1 MRTIRHATGPVALV
15 TILALL
21 LAACAGSSGAASAP
35 DGEGQKAP
43 DGNGIAG
50 YVDEGSGPMASAAAS
65 AAPAAPDGESG
76 GGDGV
81 GAPVDEAKIIRTGT
95 IDLEVADVAVS
106 LTAARDGIRA
116 LGGYIGAS
124 ATQSDGE
131 SPIASVTYRIPVERW
146 EEALDLLRGI
156 SGPGTKVVAERT
168 DAVEVTGQIVDL
180 EARIKNLRASE
191 TALQAI
197 AAEAVRVSDV
207 LEVQAQLT
215 QVRGEIEQLTA
226 QLANLEN
233 QTSYATLTATYRAP
247 VVAVDVAQGDWDPRA
262 VVDEAS
268 ASLIDV
274 LQALTTAGIWFA
286 IVWLPI
292 LLVVGVVAG
301 VVAFVVRRMRRAGP
315 SGPSGPI
322 APPEAGEAAAG

>member
-1 MRTIRHATGPVALV
+1 MRTIRRATGLVALI
-15 TILALL
+15 TILLL
-21 LAACAGSSGAASAP
+21 SAACAGSSSGP
-35 DGEGQKAP
+35 LVPVGEG
-43 DGNGIAG
+43 
-50 YVDEGSGPMASAAAS
+50 VSGSGSDAAGFPSAAPS
-65 AAPAAPDGESG
+65 GAPAAPDDGSV

-81 GAPVDEAKIIRTGT
+81 GAAVDDAKIIRTGT
-95 IDLEVADVAVS
+95 IDLEVTDVAAS

-124 ATQSDGE
+124 ETASFDDTPLAT
-131 SPIASVTYRIPVERW
+131 VTYRIPVERW

-156 SGPGTKVVAERT
+156 SGPGTTVVAERT
-168 DAVEVTGQIVDL
+168 QAVEVTGQIVDL
-180 EARIKNLRASE
+180 EARIRNLRASE
-191 TALQAI
+191 SALQAI
-197 AAEAVRVSDV
+197 ATDATRVSDV

-226 QLANLEN
+226 QLVALED
-233 QTSYATLTATYRAP
+233 QTAYATLTASFRVP
-247 VVAVDVAQGDWDPRA
+247 VVAVDVAQADWDPRA

-292 LLVVGVVAG
+292 LLVVGAIVG
-301 VVAFVVRRMRRAGP
+301 LVAFVVRRLRRTDPAGP
-315 SGPSGPI
+315 TGPATPM
-322 APPEAGEAAAG
+322 APPPEAGPAAAG

>member
-1 MRTIRHATGPVALV
+1 MPPRPRPAASPGAAT
-15 TILALL
+15 
-21 LAACAGSSGAASAP
+21 ASAP
-35 DGEGQKAP
+35 RSTRP
-43 DGNGIAG
+43 R
-50 YVDEGSGPMASAAAS
+50 SS
-65 AAPAAPDGESG
+65 APARSTSRSPTWPS
-76 GGDGV
+76 
-81 GAPVDEAKIIRTGT
+81 
-95 IDLEVADVAVS
+95 S

-124 ATQSDGE
+124 ATESDGE

-146 EEALDLLRGI
+146 EDALDLLRGI

-247 VVAVDVAQGDWDPRA
+247 VVAVDVAQG
-262 VVDEAS
+262 
-268 ASLIDV
+268 
-274 LQALTTAGIWFA
+274 TGI
-286 IVWLPI
+286 
-292 LLVVGVVAG
+292 
-301 VVAFVVRRMRRAGP
+301 RGP
-315 SGPSGPI
+315 SSTRRRP
-322 APPEAGEAAAG
+322 A